1 MEQKKVNEREAIS
14 ELLTYCDDNHVDIV
28 LIYECSCLNGEVN
41 PTASHALGILAQFN
55 SMERTL
61 IRSRMES
68 GYNSYRS
75 RGGQVGRKEGY
86 RKPSETM
93 MLQYTKEI
101 SHLKKGIASTPGDK
115 LLLMTLGLLLVIS
128 GPSCFIAWTKLR
140 KRNLGPV
147 LNANGW
153 AINSKVLVN
162 VVFGGKLTS
171 IAKYPKLRLAD
182 PYKQK
187 TAAWKIWLPT
197 VIILL
202 LIAFAVL
209 YFCGCLDFIFCGGLD
224 FIPAF
229 RLPAQS

>member
-1 MEQKKVNEREAIS
+1 
-14 ELLTYCDDNHVDIV
+14 
-28 LIYECSCLNGEVN
+28 
-41 PTASHALGILAQFN
+41 
-55 SMERTL
+55 
-61 IRSRMES
+61 
-68 GYNSYRS
+68 
-75 RGGQVGRKEGY
+75 
-86 RKPSETM
+86 
-93 MLQYTKEI
+93 
-101 SHLKKGIASTPGDK
+101 
-115 LLLMTLGLLLVIS
+115 MTLGLLLVIS

-187 TAAWKIWLPT
+187 TAAWKIWLPI

-202 LIAFAVL
+202 LIAAFAVL
-209 YFCGCLDFIFCGGLD
+209 YFCGCLDFI
-224 FIPAF
+224 PAF
-229 RLPAQS
+229 RLSAQP

>member
-1 MEQKKVNEREAIS
+1 
-14 ELLTYCDDNHVDIV
+14 
-28 LIYECSCLNGEVN
+28 
-41 PTASHALGILAQFN
+41 
-55 SMERTL
+55 
-61 IRSRMES
+61 
-68 GYNSYRS
+68 
-75 RGGQVGRKEGY
+75 
-86 RKPSETM
+86 

-101 SHLKKGIASTPGDK
+101 SLLKKGIASTPGEK

-187 TAAWKIWLPT
+187 TAAWKIWLPI

-202 LIAFAVL
+202 LIAAFAVL
-209 YFCGCLDFIFCGGLD
+209 YFCGCMDFIFCGGLD

>member
-1 MEQKKVNEREAIS
+1 MDNPISIKQAFWAPYRKTWEFCAGIINKSAADKDAKINS
-14 ELLTYCDDNHVDIV
+14 ELQGQIQNVAATAPAAAGAVAPADKKQMFDIAKFAGIFAA
-28 LIYECSCLNGEVN
+28 LSMAFGFIS
-41 PTASHALGILAQFN
+41 TAITDIA
-55 SMERTL
+55 T
-61 IRSRMES
+61 
-68 GYNSYRS
+68 
-75 RGGQVGRKEGY
+75 V
-86 RKPSETM
+86 
-93 MLQYTKEI
+93 
-101 SHLKKGIASTPGDK
+101 IASTPGKK
-115 LLLMTLGLLLVIS
+115 LPLMTLGLLLVIS

-187 TAAWKIWLPT
+187 STAWKIWLPI

-202 LIAFAVL
+202 LIAAFAVL
-209 YFCGCLDFIFCGGLD
+209 YFCGCLDFIFCGCLD
-224 FIPAF
+224 FISAF
-229 RLPAQS
+229 RQPAQP